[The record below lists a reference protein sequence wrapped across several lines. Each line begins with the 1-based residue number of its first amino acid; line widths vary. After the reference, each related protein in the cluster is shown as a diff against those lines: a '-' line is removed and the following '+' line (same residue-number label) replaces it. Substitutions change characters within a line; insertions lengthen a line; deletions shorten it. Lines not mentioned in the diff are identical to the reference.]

1 MENNGTHIKNS
12 TVIEKPMK
20 IIKDKHTYMNHWN
33 INENDE
39 TRVTT
44 IEKSM
49 KTMKDI
55 KTIEQ
60 SMRHD

>member
-1 MENNGTHIKNS
+1 MENDGTHIQHS
-12 TVIEKPMK
+12 TAIEKPMK
-20 IIKDKHTYMNHWN
+20 MIKDKHTYIN

-44 IEKSM
+44 IEKTL
-49 KTMKDI
+49 KTMKNI

-60 SMRHD
+60 SMKHETW